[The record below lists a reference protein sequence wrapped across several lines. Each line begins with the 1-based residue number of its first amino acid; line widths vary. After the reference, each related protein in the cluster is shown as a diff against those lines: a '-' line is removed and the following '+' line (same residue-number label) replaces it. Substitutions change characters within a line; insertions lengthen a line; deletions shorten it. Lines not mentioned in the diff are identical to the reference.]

1 MIVSEREGIKY
12 YHFESMMDSGIFQ
25 AVFTRIGGISSYPW
39 STLNLGGTVGDLPQH
54 VAQNLTRILK
64 VSDISLDSI
73 AQIRQIHSS
82 QVIIIDRP
90 SDGEFNGDA
99 MITNQPGINLLMRF
113 ADCVPI
119 IFFDPR
125 VQAVGI
131 AHAGWKGTVKQV
143 AKHTIL
149 KMNQEFGTKPEDLIA
164 GIGPS
169 IGPDHYEV
177 GEDVISEVKETFP
190 EHWTELLVSSSS
202 GVKFDLWKANQLLIL
217 GAGVKKIEIS
227 EICTACNTSEWF
239 SHRAESGKTGRFAAI
254 VGLR

>member
-1 MIVSEREGIKY
+1 MIVSERDGIKY
-12 YHFESMMDSGIFQ
+12 YHFESMMDSGILQ

-54 VAQNLTRILK
+54 VAQNLTRILN
-64 VSDISLDSI
+64 VSDISLDSL

-82 QVIIIDRP
+82 QVILIDRP

-99 MITNQPGINLLMRF
+99 MITNRPGINLLMRF

-119 IFFDPR
+119 IFFDPL

-177 GEDVISEVKETFP
+177 GEDVIGEVKETFP
-190 EHWTELLVSSSS
+190 EHWTELLVSSSG
-202 GVKFDLWKANQLLIL
+202 GVKFDMWKANQLSLL
-217 GAGVKKIEIS
+217 DAGVKQIEVS
-227 EICTACNTSEWF
+227 EICTACNINEWF
-239 SHRAESGKTGRFAAI
+239 SHRAESGKTGRFAAV